1 MSAPLTIIGTGMAG
15 LGLARAIRSRDPHRA
30 LTLITADSGDEY
42 AKPLLSSAFTKG
54 QSAAALAQRDAIGV
68 ADAINATLRCHTP
81 VDAIDPRQRTLR
93 LGAERLP
100 YEQLVLAIGAA
111 PWQPFATPE
120 ALAERV
126 FQVNDLDD
134 YRRFRA
140 ALERHPG
147 QPARVAIVGAGLVG
161 CEFANDLHAGG
172 HRVALIAPEP
182 APLPRLLP
190 PPLGRALAEAFAA
203 AGIAGY
209 FERQVQALES
219 SDGGVSLTLD
229 DGERLAADLVLV
241 ATGLRPRTA
250 LAAAAGLQTGPAGIL
265 TDRYLQTS
273 DPHIHALGDVACVDG
288 LNAMYVQ
295 PLQASAKALAATLTG
310 TPTAVAY
317 GAWPV
322 MVKTALLPIAA
333 LVPRETP
340 ARWRIDGEAGDFSAV
355 AEDAAGRLI
364 GFALTGACVRRK
376 VELARAA
383 PPLLG

>member
-68 ADAINATLRCHTP
+68 ADALGATLRCHTP
-81 VDAIDPRQRTLR
+81 VEAIDPRQRILW

-100 YEQLVLAIGAA
+100 YERLVLATGAA
-111 PWQPFATPE
+111 PWQPFETPE

-190 PPLGRALAEAFAA
+190 PPLGLALAEAFAA

-209 FERQVQALES
+209 FERQVQALEA
-219 SDGGVSLTLD
+219 SDGGVALTLD
-229 DGERLAADLVLV
+229 DGERLDADLVLV

-250 LAAAAGLQTGPAGIL
+250 LAAGAGLQTGPAGIL

-333 LVPRETP
+333 LPPRETP